1 MIATSMSARQL
12 GYYIFFN
19 LRQQDSGLA
28 IRKHEVDE
36 AAAAA
41 GLRHVATAWEL
52 FDRNSDACATME
64 EVVDGV
70 QQVRRRSPTAT

>member
-1 MIATSMSARQL
+1 MSARQL

-70 QQVRRRSPTAT
+70 QQVRRRSPTAA